1 MNLGGRSGAREVGI
15 GIVGYGMMGKAHSH
29 GYTLAP
35 HIRELPVRPRLRLIS
50 GRDRAAVERAA
61 SLYGVERAVTDWR
74 AVIESPEVDIVDV
87 CTPPGTHPEIVE
99 AAAAAGKAVLCEKPL
114 AADYA
119 GAVRAADAVRRAG
132 VPGAIGFNY
141 RQLPALSLMKQMI
154 DEGRIGEPRLWRGL
168 WLSDEFL
175 DADVP
180 FDWRFERR
188 QGASTIADLGAH
200 LIDLARWMVGEIESV
215 SAQSQTFTTSRPDPG
230 GETRREVDV
239 DEASSA
245 LMQFRDGARGVFE
258 TAKTCARRPC
268 DFVVEVNGTSG
279 TLRFDYARL
288 NELWHGDATEPA
300 ELYGMRRIRAE
311 HPVHPGT
318 GGWWPIGQGIGYG
331 ASFVNQAAA
340 LLERWPDG
348 EWRPGLDTG
357 VAVQAV
363 CEAIEL
369 AAAERRWVDVA
380 EVTTRS
386 SAACAELPGGQPLER
401 GQGEL

>member
-1 MNLGGRSGAREVGI
+1 MSAGRRPARSQVGI
-15 GIVGYGMMGKAHSH
+15 GIVGYGLMGKAHSY

-35 HIRELPVRPRLRLIS
+35 HIRELGIKPRLRVVS
-50 GRDRAAVERAA
+50 GRDRAAVEQAA
-61 SLYGVERAVTDWR
+61 ALYGVERAVTDWR
-74 AVIESPEVDIVDV
+74 EVVESPHVDIVDV

-119 GAVRAADAVRRAG
+119 GARRAADAVRRAR
-132 VPGAIGFNY
+132 VLGAVGFNY
-141 RQLPALSLMKQMI
+141 RRLPALALMKQMI
-154 DEGRIGEPRLWRGL
+154 DDGRIGRPRLWRGL

-175 DADVP
+175 DPDVP

-215 SAQSQTFTTSRPDPG
+215 SAQSQTFTTSRPGPG
-230 GETRREVDV
+230 GGPQPDVDV

-245 LMQFRDGARGVFE
+245 LLQFRDGARGVLE

-288 NELWHGDATEPA
+288 NELWYGDAGEPD

-311 HPVHPGT
+311 HPVHPQT
-318 GGWWPIGQGIGYG
+318 RGWWPIGQGIGYG

-340 LLERWPDG
+340 LLEQWPDG
-348 EWRPGLDTG
+348 EWTPGIDTG
-357 VAVQAV
+357 LAVQGV

-369 AAAERRWVDVA
+369 AAAGRRWVDVA
-380 EVTTRS
+380 EVT
-386 SAACAELPGGQPLER
+386 APLSR
-401 GQGEL
+401 A

>member
-1 MNLGGRSGAREVGI
+1 MSAGGRPAAGEVGI
-15 GIVGYGMMGKAHSH
+15 GIVGYGMMGKAHSYA
-29 GYTLAP
+29 YTLAP

-50 GRDRAAVERAA
+50 GRDRDAVERAA
-61 SLYGVERAVTDWR
+61 TLYGVERAVTDWR
-74 AVIESPEVDIVDV
+74 EVVDSPDVDIVDV

-119 GAVRAADAVRRAG
+119 GALRAADAVRQAG
-132 VPGAIGFNY
+132 VRAAIGFNY
-141 RQLPALSLMKQMI
+141 RRLPALSLMKRLI
-154 DEGRIGEPRLWRGL
+154 DEDRIGRPRLWRGL

-175 DADVP
+175 DPEVP

-188 QGASTIADLGAH
+188 QGATTIADLGAH
-200 LIDLARWMVGEIESV
+200 LIDLARWMLGEIESV
-215 SAQSQTFTTSRPDPG
+215 SAQSQTFTSTRLGPA
-230 GETRREVDV
+230 GEAAREVDV

-245 LMQFRDGARGVFE
+245 LLQFRDGARGVFE

-288 NELWHGDATEPA
+288 NELWYGDATEPA
-300 ELYGMRRIRAE
+300 ELYGMHRIRAE
-311 HPVHPGT
+311 HPAHPQT
-318 GGWWPIGQGIGYG
+318 GGWWPIGQGVGYG

-340 LLERWPDG
+340 LLEHWPEG
-348 EWRPGLDTG
+348 EWTPGLDTG
-357 VAVQAV
+357 LAVQGV
-363 CEAIEL
+363 CEAIER

-380 EVTTRS
+380 EVTGALDRAGI
-386 SAACAELPGGQPLER
+386 SAVRVPGEPG
-401 GQGEL
+401 

>member
-1 MNLGGRSGAREVGI
+1 MSAGGRPAAGEVGI
-15 GIVGYGMMGKAHSH
+15 GIVGYGMMGKAHSY
-29 GYTLAP
+29 GYTLAA

-50 GRDRAAVERAA
+50 GRDRSAVQRAA
-61 SLYGVERAVTDWR
+61 TLYGVERAVTDWR
-74 AVIESPEVDIVDV
+74 EVVESPDVDIVDV
-87 CTPPGTHPEIVE
+87 CTPPGTHPQIVE

-119 GAVRAADAVRRAG
+119 GAVRATEAVRRAS
-132 VPGAIGFNY
+132 VHHMIGFNY
-141 RQLPALSLMKQMI
+141 RRLPAVSLMKRLI
-154 DEGRIGEPRLWRGL
+154 DEGRIGQPRLWRGL

-175 DADVP
+175 DPDVP

-215 SAQSQTFTTSRPDPG
+215 SAQSQTFTSTRGDPDG
-230 GETRREVDV
+230 GAPHPVDV

-245 LMQFRDGARGVFE
+245 LLQFRSGARGVFE

-268 DFVVEVNGTSG
+268 EFVVEVNGTSG

-288 NELWHGDATEPA
+288 NELWYGDGTEPA

-311 HPVHPGT
+311 HRVHPET

-340 LLERWPDG
+340 LLEGWPDG
-348 EWRPGLDTG
+348 EWTPGLETG
-357 VAVQAV
+357 LEVQAV
-363 CEAIEL
+363 CEAIER
-369 AAAERRWVDVA
+369 AAAQRRWVDVA
-380 EVTTRS
+380 EVTT
-386 SAACAELPGGQPLER
+386 AARL
-401 GQGEL
+401 

>member
-1 MNLGGRSGAREVGI
+1 MSSGGRPTTGEVGI
-15 GIVGYGMMGKAHSH
+15 GIVGYGMMGKAHSY
-29 GYTLAP
+29 GYTLAQ
-35 HIRELPVRPRLRLIS
+35 HIRELAVRPRLRLIS

-61 SLYGVERAVTDWR
+61 ALYGVERAVTDWR
-74 AVIESPEVDIVDV
+74 EVVESPDVDIVDV

-99 AAAAAGKAVLCEKPL
+99 AAAAAGKAVVCEKPL

-119 GAVRAADAVRRAG
+119 GALRAAEAVQRAG
-132 VPGAIGFNY
+132 VLGAIGFNY
-141 RQLPALSLMKQMI
+141 RRLPALSLMKQFI

-175 DADVP
+175 DPDVP

-200 LIDLARWMVGEIESV
+200 LIDLARWMVGEVESV
-215 SAQSQTFTTSRPDPG
+215 SAQTQTFTTARVDPG
-230 GETRREVDV
+230 SDPTREIEVDV

-245 LMQFRDGARGVFE
+245 LLQFRDGARGVFE

-288 NELWHGDATEPA
+288 NELWHGDATDPPEV
-300 ELYGMRRIRAE
+300 YGMRRIRAE
-311 HPVHPGT
+311 HAVHPET
-318 GGWWPIGQGIGYG
+318 AGWWPIGQGIGYG

-340 LLERWPDG
+340 LLEQWPDG
-348 EWRPGLDTG
+348 EWTPGLDTG
-357 VAVQAV
+357 LAVQGV
-363 CEAIEL
+363 CEAIEI
-369 AAAERRWVDVA
+369 AAADRRWVNVA
-380 EVTTRS
+380 EVTTVK
-386 SAACAELPGGQPLER
+386 
-401 GQGEL
+401 

>member
-1 MNLGGRSGAREVGI
+1 MSAGGRPAAGEVGI
-15 GIVGYGMMGKAHSH
+15 GIVGYGMMGKAHSY

-35 HIRELPVRPRLRLIS
+35 HVRELAARPRLRLIS
-50 GRDRAAVERAA
+50 GRDPAAVERAA
-61 SLYGVERAVTDWR
+61 TLYAVERAVTDWR
-74 AVIESPEVDIVDV
+74 EVIESPDVDIVDV

-99 AAAAAGKAVLCEKPL
+99 AAASAGKAVVCEKPL

-119 GAVRAADAVRRAG
+119 GALRAADAVRQAG
-132 VPGAIGFNY
+132 VLNAIGFNY
-141 RQLPALSLMKQMI
+141 RRLPALALMKQLI
-154 DEGRIGEPRLWRGL
+154 DDGRIGQPRLWRGV

-175 DADVP
+175 DPDVP
-180 FDWRFERR
+180 FDWRFERS

-200 LIDLARWMVGEIESV
+200 LIDLAQWMVGEIESV
-215 SAQSQTFTTSRPDPG
+215 SAQSRTFTTSREDRASASPHA
-230 GETRREVDV
+230 VDV

-245 LMQFRDGARGVFE
+245 LLQFRDGARGVFE

-288 NELWHGDATEPA
+288 NELWYADANEPA

-311 HPVHPGT
+311 HPVHPQT

-340 LLERWPDG
+340 LLEQWPDG
-348 EWRPGLDTG
+348 EWTPGLDTG
-357 VAVQAV
+357 LAVQGV
-363 CEAIEL
+363 CEAIER
-369 AAAERRWVDVA
+369 AAAQRRWVDVA
-380 EVTTRS
+380 EVT
-386 SAACAELPGGQPLER
+386 AEGS
-401 GQGEL
+401 

>member
-1 MNLGGRSGAREVGI
+1 MSAVGRPTAGEVGI
-15 GIVGYGMMGKAHSH
+15 GIVGYGMMGKAHSY

-35 HIRELPVRPRLRLIS
+35 HIRELAVRPRLRLIS
-50 GRDRAAVERAA
+50 GRNRAAVERAA
-61 SLYGVERAVTDWR
+61 TLYGVERAVTDWR
-74 AVIESPEVDIVDV
+74 EVVDSPDVEIVDV

-99 AAAAAGKAVLCEKPL
+99 AAAAAGKAVVCEKPL

-119 GAVRAADAVRRAG
+119 GALRAADAVREAG
-132 VPGAIGFNY
+132 VLGAIGFNY
-141 RQLPALSLMKQMI
+141 RRLPALSLMKRLI
-154 DEGRIGEPRLWRGL
+154 DEGRIGQPRLWRGL

-175 DADVP
+175 DPEVP

-200 LIDLARWMVGEIESV
+200 LIDLARWMVGEIETV

-230 GETRREVDV
+230 GDAPRLVDA
-239 DEASSA
+239 DDASSA
-245 LMQFRDGARGVFE
+245 LLQFRDGARGVFE

-288 NELWHGDATEPA
+288 NELRYGDAAEPA
-300 ELYGMRRIRAE
+300 ELYGMRTIRAE
-311 HPVHPGT
+311 HSVHPET

-340 LLERWPDG
+340 LLEQWPEG
-348 EWRPGLDTG
+348 EWAPGLDTG
-357 VAVQAV
+357 LAVQAV
-363 CEAIEL
+363 CEAIEI

-380 EVTTRS
+380 EVT
-386 SAACAELPGGQPLER
+386 ADGP
-401 GQGEL
+401 

>member
-1 MNLGGRSGAREVGI
+1 MSAAGRPAVSEVGI
-15 GIVGYGMMGKAHSH
+15 GIVGYGMMGKAHAY

-35 HIRELPVRPRLRLIS
+35 HIRTLAVRPRLRLMS
-50 GRDRAAVERAA
+50 GRDRSAVESAA
-61 SLYGVERAVTDWR
+61 ALYGVERAVTDWR
-74 AVIESPEVDIVDV
+74 EVVESRHVDIVDV

-99 AAAAAGKAVLCEKPL
+99 AAAAAGKAVVCEKPL
-114 AADYA
+114 AADYS
-119 GAVRAADAVRRAG
+119 GAARAADAVRRAG
-132 VPGAIGFNY
+132 VLGAIGFNY
-141 RQLPALSLMKQMI
+141 RRLPALALMKHLI
-154 DEGRIGEPRLWRGL
+154 DDGRIGQPRLWRGL

-175 DADVP
+175 DPDIP

-215 SAQSQTFTTSRPDPG
+215 SAQSQRFTTSRIGVDG
-230 GETRREVDV
+230 NSRRDVDV

-245 LMQFRDGARGVFE
+245 LLQFRDGARGVLE

-268 DFVVEVNGTSG
+268 DFVVEVNGTRG

-288 NELWHGDATEPA
+288 NELWYGDAGEPA

-311 HPVHPGT
+311 HPVHPQT
-318 GGWWPIGQGIGYG
+318 RGWWPIGQGIGYG

-340 LLERWPDG
+340 LLEQWPDG
-348 EWRPGLDTG
+348 EWTPGIDSGL
-357 VAVQAV
+357 AVQAV

-369 AAAERRWVDVA
+369 AAAQRRWVDVA
-380 EVTTRS
+380 EITTAHVETQRQLS
-386 SAACAELPGGQPLER
+386 
-401 GQGEL
+401 